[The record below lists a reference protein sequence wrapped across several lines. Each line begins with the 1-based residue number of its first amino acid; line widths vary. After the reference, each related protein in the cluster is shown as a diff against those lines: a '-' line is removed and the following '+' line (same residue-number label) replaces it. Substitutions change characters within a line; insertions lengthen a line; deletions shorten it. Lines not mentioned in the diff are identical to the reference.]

1 MIKLSNLKVNQIL
14 TKFAEEHPQFELTE
28 SQIVD
33 TQILYDRLMNE
44 KVNQT
49 KNAWEQESLITD
61 IATGLAIGE
70 DPELIFREHADNK
83 HLNYF
88 DVFLRKGETEKIL
101 QIFYE
106 YGISTDILKGLKKN
120 VPDDYTIDG
129 VRVIQEISNDPNV
142 SPQIIN
148 FEIYKDGKRI
158 YKWTPN
164 DIAEEEDEEEESD
177 LYEPDFNYNPKIEQV
192 INKFTPPTKS
202 GKLRKGVYIATIIS
216 SEGKPITKEMT
227 SNGRFIYRDSNGRF
241 TKK

>member
-14 TKFAEEHPQFELTE
+14 TKFAEEHPEVELTE
-28 SQIVD
+28 SQIAD
-33 TQILYDRLMNE
+33 TKILYDRLMNE
-44 KVNQT
+44 KVKKK

-101 QIFYE
+101 QIFDE

-142 SPQIIN
+142 SPHIIN

-164 DIAEEEDEEEESD
+164 DIAEEEDED
-177 LYEPDFNYNPKIEQV
+177 IYEPDEYYTPSEEV
-192 INKFTPPTKS
+192 VSRVTPPTKS
-202 GKLRKGVYIATIIS
+202 GKPRKGIYVATIIS
-216 SEGKPITKEMT
+216 SEGYTITKERT
-227 SNGRFIYRDSNGRF
+227 SKGQIIYRDSKGRF
-241 TKK
+241 AKK

>member
-14 TKFAEEHPQFELTE
+14 TKFAEEHPEVELTE
-28 SQIVD
+28 SQIAD
-33 TQILYDRLMNE
+33 TKILYDRLMNE

-101 QIFYE
+101 QIFDE
-106 YGISTDILKGLKKN
+106 YGISTDILKGLKEN
-120 VPDDYTIDG
+120 TPDDYTIDG
-129 VRVIQEISNDPNV
+129 VRVVQEISDDPNV
-142 SPQIIN
+142 SPYIIN

-164 DIAEEEDEEEESD
+164 DIAEEEDEEYD
-177 LYEPDFNYNPKIEQV
+177 INAHYEYLKEQEALRPNPI
-192 INKFTPPTKS
+192 TKS
-202 GKLRKGVYIATIIS
+202 GKPRKGVYIATVVS
-216 SEGKPITKEMT
+216 SEGDKVTAEKI
-227 SNGRFIYRDSNGRF
+227 SNGKIIYRDSKGRF
-241 TKK
+241 AKK

>member
-14 TKFAEEHPQFELTE
+14 TKFAYEHPQVELTE
-28 SQIVD
+28 SQIAD
-33 TQILYDRLMNE
+33 TQTLYDRLMNE

-70 DPELIFREHADNK
+70 SQELIFREHADNK

-88 DVFLRKGETEKIL
+88 DVFLRKGESEKIL
-101 QIFYE
+101 QIFDE

-120 VPDDYTIDG
+120 TPDDYAIDG

-164 DIAEEEDEEEESD
+164 DIAEEEDEEYD
-177 LYEPDFNYNPKIEQV
+177 INAHYEYLKEQEALRPNPI
-192 INKFTPPTKS
+192 TKN
-202 GKLRKGVYIATIIS
+202 GKQRKGIYIATVVS
-216 SEGKPITKEMT
+216 SEGDKVTAEKI
-227 SNGRFIYRDSNGRF
+227 SNGKIIYRDSKGRF
-241 TKK
+241 VKK

>member
-14 TKFAEEHPQFELTE
+14 TKFADENPQIELTE
-28 SQIVD
+28 SQIAD

-70 DPELIFREHADNK
+70 SPELIFREHADNK

-88 DVFLRKGETEKIL
+88 DVFLRKGESEKIL
-101 QIFYE
+101 QIFDE
-106 YGISTDILKGLKKN
+106 YGISTDILKGIKKN

-129 VRVIQEISNDPNV
+129 VRVVQEISDDPNV
-142 SPQIIN
+142 SPYIIN

-158 YKWTPN
+158 YKWIPN
-164 DIAEEEDEEEESD
+164 DIAEEEDEEYDINAHYDYLKEQEA
-177 LYEPDFNYNPKIEQV
+177 LRPNPI
-192 INKFTPPTKS
+192 TKS
-202 GKLRKGVYIATIIS
+202 GKRRKGIYIATVVS
-216 SEGKPITKEMT
+216 SEGDKVTAEKI
-227 SNGRFIYRDSNGRF
+227 SNGKIIYRDSKGRF
-241 TKK
+241 AKK

>member
-1 MIKLSNLKVNQIL
+1 MIKLSNLKVDQIL
-14 TKFAEEHPQFELTE
+14 TKFAEEHPEIELTE
-28 SQIVD
+28 SQIAD
-33 TQILYDRLMNE
+33 TKTLYNRLMNE

-88 DVFLRKGETEKIL
+88 DVFLRKGESEKIL
-101 QIFYE
+101 QIFDEYE
-106 YGISTDILKGLKKN
+106 ISTDILKGLKKN

-142 SPQIIN
+142 SPYIIN

-164 DIAEEEDEEEESD
+164 DIAEEEDEEYD
-177 LYEPDFNYNPKIEQV
+177 INAHYEYLKEQEALRPNPI
-192 INKFTPPTKS
+192 TKN
-202 GKLRKGVYIATIIS
+202 GKQRKGIYIATVVS
-216 SEGKPITKEMT
+216 SEGDKVTAEKI
-227 SNGRFIYRDSNGRF
+227 SNGKIIYRDSKGRF
-241 TKK
+241 AKK

>member
-14 TKFAEEHPQFELTE
+14 TKFAEEHPEIELTE
-28 SQIVD
+28 SQIAD
-33 TQILYDRLMNE
+33 AKILYDRLMNE

-88 DVFLRKGETEKIL
+88 DVFLRKGESEKIL
-101 QIFYE
+101 QIFDE
-106 YGISTDILKGLKKN
+106 YGISTNILKGIKKN
-120 VPDDYTIDG
+120 VPDNYTIDG
-129 VRVIQEISNDPNV
+129 VHIVQEISDDPNV
-142 SPQIIN
+142 SPYITN

-164 DIAEEEDEEEESD
+164 DIAEEEDEEYD
-177 LYEPDFNYNPKIEQV
+177 INAHYEYSKEQEALRPNPI
-192 INKFTPPTKS
+192 TKS
-202 GKLRKGVYIATIIS
+202 GKRRKGIYIATVVS
-216 SEGKPITKEMT
+216 SEGDKVTAEKI
-227 SNGRFIYRDSNGRF
+227 SNGRIIYRDSNGRF
-241 TKK
+241 AKK

>member
-14 TKFAEEHPQFELTE
+14 TKFAEEHPEVELTE
-28 SQIVD
+28 SQIAD
-33 TQILYDRLMNE
+33 TKILYDRLMNE

-101 QIFYE
+101 QIFDE

-129 VRVIQEISNDPNV
+129 VRVVQEISDEPNV
-142 SPQIIN
+142 SPYIIN

-164 DIAEEEDEEEESD
+164 DIAEEEDEEYDINAHYDYLKEQEA
-177 LYEPDFNYNPKIEQV
+177 LRPNPI
-192 INKFTPPTKS
+192 TKS
-202 GKLRKGVYIATIIS
+202 GKRRKGIYIATVVS
-216 SEGKPITKEMT
+216 SEGDKVTAEKI
-227 SNGRFIYRDSNGRF
+227 SNGKIIYRDSKGRF
-241 TKK
+241 VKK

>member
-14 TKFAEEHPQFELTE
+14 TKFAYEHPQVELTE
-28 SQIVD
+28 SQIAD
-33 TQILYDRLMNE
+33 TQTLYDRLMNE

-70 DPELIFREHADNK
+70 SQELIFREHADNK

-88 DVFLRKGETEKIL
+88 DVFLRKGESEKIL
-101 QIFYE
+101 QIFDE

-158 YKWTPN
+158 YKWTP
-164 DIAEEEDEEEESD
+164 DKPLEEEDEEYD
-177 LYEPDFNYNPKIEQV
+177 INAHYEYLKEQEALRPNPI
-192 INKFTPPTKS
+192 TKS
-202 GKLRKGVYIATIIS
+202 GKQRKGIYIATVVS
-216 SEGKPITKEMT
+216 SEGDKVTAEKI
-227 SNGRFIYRDSNGRF
+227 SNGKIIYRDSKGRF
-241 TKK
+241 AKK

>member
-14 TKFAEEHPQFELTE
+14 TKFAEEHPEVELTE
-28 SQIVD
+28 SQIAD
-33 TQILYDRLMNE
+33 TKTLYDRLMNE

-88 DVFLRKGETEKIL
+88 DVFLRKGESEKIL
-101 QIFYE
+101 QIFEE
-106 YGISTDILKGLKKN
+106 YGISTDVLKGLKKN
-120 VPDDYTIDG
+120 VPDNYTIDG
-129 VRVIQEISNDPNV
+129 VHVIQEISNDPNV
-142 SPQIIN
+142 SPHIIN

-164 DIAEEEDEEEESD
+164 DIAEEEDEEEELD
-177 LYEPDFNYNPKIEQV
+177 DDYNTIPEKDIPIFN
-192 INKFTPPTKS
+192 PPTKS
-202 GKLRKGVYIATIIS
+202 GKERKSAYISTIIS
-216 SEGKPITKEMT
+216 SEGKPITKEIM
-227 SNGRFIYRDSNGRF
+227 SNGRIVYRDSNGRF
-241 TKK
+241 AKK

>member
-14 TKFAEEHPQFELTE
+14 TKFAEEHPEIELTE
-28 SQIVD
+28 SQIAD
-33 TQILYDRLMNE
+33 TKILYDRLMNE

-70 DPELIFREHADNK
+70 DPEFIFGEHADNK

-101 QIFYE
+101 QIFNE

-129 VRVIQEISNDPNV
+129 VRVVQEISDEPNV
-142 SPQIIN
+142 SPYIIN

-164 DIAEEEDEEEESD
+164 DIAEEEDEEYD
-177 LYEPDFNYNPKIEQV
+177 INALYDYLKEQEALRPNPI
-192 INKFTPPTKS
+192 TKS
-202 GKLRKGVYIATIIS
+202 GKRRKGIYIATVVS
-216 SEGKPITKEMT
+216 SEGDKVTAEKI
-227 SNGRFIYRDSNGRF
+227 SNGKIIYRDSKGRF
-241 TKK
+241 AKK

>member
-1 MIKLSNLKVNQIL
+1 MIKLSNLKVDQIL
-14 TKFAEEHPQFELTE
+14 TKFAEEHPEIELTE
-28 SQIVD
+28 SQIAD
-33 TQILYDRLMNE
+33 TKTLYNRLMNE

-88 DVFLRKGETEKIL
+88 DVFLRKGESEKIL
-101 QIFYE
+101 QIFDE

-142 SPQIIN
+142 SPHIIN

-164 DIAEEEDEEEESD
+164 DIAEEEDEEYD
-177 LYEPDFNYNPKIEQV
+177 INAHYEYLKEQEALRPNPI
-192 INKFTPPTKS
+192 TKN
-202 GKLRKGVYIATIIS
+202 GKQRKGIYIATVVS
-216 SEGKPITKEMT
+216 SEGDKVTAEKI
-227 SNGRFIYRDSNGRF
+227 SNGKIIYRDSKGRF
-241 TKK
+241 AKK